1 MRNLNF
7 RHLYYFWRVAKEGHL
22 TRVAEQL
29 HLSQS
34 ALSAQIRALESYLG
48 QPLFD
53 RVDRRLK
60 LTQFGAIVLD
70 YANSIFTLGQE
81 LMATVRAGEG
91 QTLQELRIGAV
102 ATLSR
107 NFLENLLRPLF
118 ADKYLRLSVASG
130 SLEELLER
138 LRVHQLDVVFANRP
152 AVIDARHPWRCQ
164 RIARQS
170 VCIVGPPR
178 GHGKPLQF
186 PKELNAQA
194 LVVPGPSSD
203 IRSHFDLW
211 CEKCGVNIKIY
222 AEIDDMA
229 LLRLLARD
237 SGALAVVPEV
247 VVQDE
252 LRSGQLIKY
261 GTVPRVFESFYAIT
275 AQRKSP
281 SNVLKRLLGSNQ
293 GERPARR
300 PKPSTDR

>member
-7 RHLYYFWRVAKEGHL
+7 RHLHYFWAVAKEGHL

-53 RVDRRLK
+53 RIDRRLK
-60 LTQFGAIVLD
+60 LTQFGATVLD
-70 YANSIFTLGQE
+70 YADSIFTLGQE
-81 LMATVRAGEG
+81 LMATVRAGDG
-91 QTLQELRIGAV
+91 RTLQELRIGAV

-107 NFLENLLRPLF
+107 NFLENLLRPLL
-118 ADKYLRLSVASG
+118 ADKDLRLSVVSG
-130 SLEELLER
+130 SIEELLER

-164 RIARQS
+164 RIARQT
-170 VCIVGPPR
+170 VCVVGPPR
-178 GHGKPLQF
+178 SKGEAFQI
-186 PKELNAQA
+186 PKDLSGQA

-211 CEKCGVNIKIY
+211 CEKCGVNVNIY
-222 AEIDDMA
+222 AEVDDMA

-252 LRSGQLIKY
+252 MRSGQLLKY
-261 GTVPRVFESFYAIT
+261 GTVPHVFESFYAIT
-275 AQRKSP
+275 AQRRSP
-281 SNVLKRLLGSNQ
+281 PNVLRRLLGCKRAK
-293 GERPARR
+293 G
-300 PKPSTDR
+300 

>member
-7 RHLYYFWRVAKEGHL
+7 RHLYYFWRVAAEGHL
-22 TRVAEQL
+22 TRAAGQL

-34 ALSAQIRALESYLG
+34 ALSAQIRDLEGYLG

-53 RVDRRLK
+53 RIDRRLK
-60 LTQFGAIVLD
+60 LTHFGAIVLD

-91 QTLQELRIGAV
+91 QALQELRIGAV

-118 ADKYLRLSVASG
+118 SDKYLRLSVASG
-130 SLEELLER
+130 SLEELLGR

-152 AVIDARHPWRCQ
+152 AVIDARHPWRCE

-178 GHGKPLQF
+178 GRGKPLHF
-186 PKELNAQA
+186 PRELDQHA

-211 CEKCGVNIKIY
+211 CEKCGISTTVY
-222 AEIDDMA
+222 AEVDDMA

-252 LRSGQLIKY
+252 LRSGQLVKY
-261 GTVPRVFESFYAIT
+261 GTVPQVFESFYAIT

-281 SNVLKRLLGSNQ
+281 SNVLRRLLGGKKGRKVGPLPDSV
-293 GERPARR
+293 GRP
-300 PKPSTDR
+300 

>member
-7 RHLYYFWRVAKEGHL
+7 RHLYYFWRVAKAGHL
-22 TRVAEQL
+22 TRVAAQL

-34 ALSAQIRALESYLG
+34 ALSAQIRDLESYLG

-53 RVDRRLK
+53 RIDRRLL
-60 LTQFGAIVLD
+60 LTQFGSVVLD
-70 YANSIFTLGQE
+70 YADSIFTLGQE
-81 LMATVRAGEG
+81 LMASVRAGEG
-91 QTLQELRIGAV
+91 RALQELKIGAV

-118 ADKYLRLSVASG
+118 ADKDLRLSVASG

-164 RIARQS
+164 RIASQT
-170 VCIVGPPR
+170 VCVVGPPR
-178 GHGKPLQF
+178 LPAKPFRF
-186 PKELNAQA
+186 PKELNNQA

-211 CEKCGVNIKIY
+211 CEKAHIETSVY
-222 AEIDDMA
+222 AEVDDMA

-261 GTVPRVFESFYAIT
+261 GTVPQVFEYFYAIT
-275 AQRKSP
+275 AQRRSP
-281 SNVLKRLLGSNQ
+281 STILKRLLG
-293 GERPARR
+293 GE
-300 PKPSTDR
+300 KPGKTTLRVIGS